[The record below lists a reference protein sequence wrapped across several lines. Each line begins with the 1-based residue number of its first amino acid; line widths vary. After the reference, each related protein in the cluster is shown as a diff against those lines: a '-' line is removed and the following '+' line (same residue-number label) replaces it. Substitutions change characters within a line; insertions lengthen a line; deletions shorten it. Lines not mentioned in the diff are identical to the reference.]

1 MSLRIHVEAYS
12 GYRANERPLS
22 FSLDIAIGENGVTG
36 VYDID
41 AVEDRWYE
49 PHTEY
54 FKVRTVE
61 GKRYILRYAEADN
74 QWTLQSGFDGAELLA
89 RPGIELVTVEAS
101 AIRKAE
107 A

>member
-1 MSLRIHVEAYS
+1 MLVLVFYNFRMSLPVYVEAYS

-22 FSLDIAIGENGVTG
+22 FSVDIATGENGVTG

-41 AVEDRWYE
+41 SIEDRWYD
-49 PHTEY
+49 PNGEY

-61 GKRYILRYAEADN
+61 GKRYILRYSQREN

-89 RPGIELVTVEAS
+89 RPGIE
-101 AIRKAE
+101 
-107 A
+107 